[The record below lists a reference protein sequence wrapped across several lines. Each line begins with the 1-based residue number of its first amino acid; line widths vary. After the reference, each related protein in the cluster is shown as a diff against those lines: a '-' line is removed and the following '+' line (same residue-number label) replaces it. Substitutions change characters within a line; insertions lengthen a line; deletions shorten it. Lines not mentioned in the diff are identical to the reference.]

1 MGEHTEAFVGID
13 AAKARNAIAVA
24 EGGRGGEVRYLGEVD
39 ASEQGMRRL
48 VARIAARYDRV
59 HFCYEA
65 GPTGY
70 GLHRL
75 ITGLGHDCTVVAP
88 SLVPRKPGDRVKTN
102 RRDAVALARLPRA
115 GELTPVRVP
124 DEGHEAMRDLVR
136 ARAAAVEALRVHKQQ
151 VAAFLLKHGRHFPR
165 ETPRG
170 ARYMRWLQ
178 EQKFAHPA
186 HQIVLQEA
194 VEAVRLARG
203 RVLRLEGLIEEL
215 LPTWSLAPVVNAL
228 QALRGVSLVVAVT
241 FVAEI
246 GDLRRFESP
255 RRLMAYLGPVPS
267 ERSTGDAV
275 RRGGIT
281 KSLPRTRSGAGNGR
295 VRHLL
300 VESAWTGSV
309 RARASPEVVLSEAR
323 RRALTRLRGC
333 LARPRSGEGGAVG
346 GGRRGRAGRGGSGGG
361 GSRGARRGRGRTGQL
376 ISGT

>member
-1 MGEHTEAFVGID
+1 MGEYTEAFVGID

-48 VARIAARYDRV
+48 VARIAAKYDRV

-88 SLVPRKPGDRVKTN
+88 SLIPRKPGDRVKTN
-102 RRDAVALARLPRA
+102 RRDAVALARLLRA
-115 GELTPVRVP
+115 GELTPVWVP
-124 DEGHEAMRDLVR
+124 DEGHQALRDLVR
-136 ARAAAVEALRVHKQQ
+136 ARAAAVQTLRVHKQQ
-151 VAAFLLKHGRHFPR
+151 VAAFLLNHGRHFPR
-165 ETPRG
+165 KTPWG

-194 VEAVRLARG
+194 VEAVRLARE
-203 RVLRLEGLIEEL
+203 RVLRLEKLIEEL
-215 LPTWSLAPVVNAL
+215 LPAWSLAPVVTAL
-228 QALRGVSLVVAVT
+228 QALRGVNLIVAVT

-255 RRLMAYLGPVPS
+255 RHLMAYLGLVPS
-267 ERSTGDAV
+267 ERSTGDTV

-281 KSLPRTRSGAGNGR
+281 KAGNGR

-300 VESAWTGSV
+300 VESAWTYRHPPRVGAKKLAQMQHVPPKV
-309 RARASPEVVLSEAR
+309 REIAWKAQSRLTARY
-323 RRALTRLRGC
+323 RALAARGKRLTVVCTAIARE
-333 LARPRSGEGGAVG
+333 LAGFMWAVARESRPA
-346 GGRRGRAGRGGSGGG
+346 
-361 GSRGARRGRGRTGQL
+361 
-376 ISGT
+376 

>member
-1 MGEHTEAFVGID
+1 VGEYTEAFVGID

-39 ASEQGMRRL
+39 ASEQAMRRL
-48 VARIAARYDRV
+48 VARIAAKYDRV

-65 GPTGY
+65 GLTGY
-70 GLHRL
+70 GLYRL
-75 ITGLGHDCTVVAP
+75 IIGLGYECTVVAP

-102 RRDAVALARLPRA
+102 RRDAVALARLLRA
-115 GELTPVRVP
+115 GELTPVWVP

-136 ARAAAVEALRVHKQQ
+136 ARAAAVETLRVHKQQ

-165 ETPRG
+165 KTSWG
-170 ARYMRWLQ
+170 ARYLRWLQ

-194 VEAVRLARG
+194 VEAVRLARE
-203 RVLRLEGLIEEL
+203 RVLRLEKLIEEL
-215 LPTWSLAPVVNAL
+215 LPTWSLAPVVTAL
-228 QALRGVSLVVAVT
+228 QALRGVNLIVAVT

-255 RRLMAYLGPVPS
+255 RHLMAYLGLVPS

-281 KSLPRTRSGAGNGR
+281 KAGNGR

-300 VESAWTGSV
+300 VESAWTYRHPPRVGAKKLAQLERVPTKV
-309 RARASPEVVLSEAR
+309 REIAWKAQSRLTARY
-323 RRALTRLRGC
+323 RALAARGKRLTIVCTAIARE
-333 LARPRSGEGGAVG
+333 LAGFMWAVARESRPA
-346 GGRRGRAGRGGSGGG
+346 
-361 GSRGARRGRGRTGQL
+361 
-376 ISGT
+376 